1 MSLKIPQNQIVKS
14 KYTSGHEYVFSS
26 TYKLYQGYY
35 YEMNGKIFAGKEFN
49 INNPELVSIKSTII
63 NTLLTKASTYVYG
76 KISKNIIP
84 TSVPKPH
91 FFQYDSEVRYYS
103 YQTNQ
108 NLIKEINE
116 ASFNDIQ
123 SNPLYK
129 TVFLSFKGGFNKDE
143 LAVAEKTI
151 PGITTFTETSYMPP
165 KVEESGLVG

>member
-14 KYTSGHEYVFSS
+14 KYTSGNEYVFVS

-35 YEMNGKIFAGKEFN
+35 YETNGKVFAGREFN
-49 INNPELVSIKSTII
+49 VNNPELISVKSTII

-84 TSVPKPH
+84 TSVPKSH

-103 YQTNQ
+103 YQINQ

-116 ASFNDIQ
+116 TTFNDIQ
-123 SNPLYK
+123 FNSLYK

-143 LAVAEKTI
+143 LIVAERTI
-151 PGITTFTETSYMPP
+151 PGITTFTETSYIPP
-165 KVEESGLVG
+165 KVEESGLFG